1 MSFTSKYAMLKG
13 KEGKELAKVRARARR
28 GRTTARRLTLCP
40 RACRSPPL
48 CTEPHL
54 RRAPPDHRRQE
65 REGPGGARRVPV
77 PRCASGLV
85 LPVVYRAQI
94 ALFKNKITALKD
106 RKKVHGKK
114 SWV

>member
-1 MSFTSKYAMLKG
+1 M
-13 KEGKELAKVRARARR
+13 
-28 GRTTARRLTLCP
+28 
-40 RACRSPPL
+40 
-48 CTEPHL
+48 
-54 RRAPPDHRRQE
+54 
-65 REGPGGARRVPV
+65 PV